1 MLHGKNN
8 FLTLCITIFAIIFF
22 ISPQT
27 GLAQDSDLE
36 QQIKQKQNDI
46 EAIKKKMSTYQ
57 ENIRA
62 KQEEAASLRNQVSVL
77 ENKIAKTGLDIK
89 ASETEIAKTQLE
101 TRNIELQIL
110 AKEDSLVKQ
119 KFQLSNLLQNLHRN
133 DLKNELHVLLLNNSI
148 SDFFNQV
155 EYTKELQAGLSD
167 SLDKIKIEKANLANK
182 KIELDNKH
190 QTFLQLKADL
200 EIQRQELDGEV
211 IYKDTLLVQ
220 TKNSEKK
227 FSELYNKAKQEQE
240 AASAEITALEKKMR
254 GRLGSGATKQLTFTD
269 LAWPVPKGTITA
281 TFHDPGYPFRYLFE
295 HPAIDIRTPQ
305 RTAIK
310 APADGYVLTANDAGM
325 GYSYVALIHGEGL
338 STVYGHVNKILVE
351 EGDFV
356 PTGTTIALSGG
367 MPGTPGAGRLSTGP
381 HLHFE
386 VRLNGIPVNPLDY
399 LP

>member
-1 MLHGKNN
+1 MFHRKNN
-8 FLTLCITIFAIIFF
+8 SFTFFAIILVAIFF
-22 ISPQT
+22 ILP
-27 GLAQDSDLE
+27 LLAAAQDSDLE
-36 QQIKQKQNDI
+36 KKIQEKQNDI
-46 EAIKKKMSTYQ
+46 EQIKKKMLTYQ

-62 KQEEAASLRNQVSVL
+62 KQEEAASLRNQMSVL
-77 ENKIAKTGLDIK
+77 ENEIAKTSLDIK

-119 KFQLSNLLQNLHRN
+119 KFQLGNLLQNLHQN
-133 DLKNELHVLLLNNSI
+133 DLKNELHVLLLNKSI
-148 SDFFNQV
+148 SEFFNQV
-155 EYTKELQAGLSD
+155 EYTKELQVGLSD
-167 SLDKIKIEKANLANK
+167 SLDKIKIEKTNLANK
-182 KIELDNKH
+182 KNELDNKH
-190 QTFLQLKADL
+190 QIFLQLKADL
-200 EIQRQELDGEV
+200 ETQKQELDGEV
-211 IYKDTLLVQ
+211 VYKDTLLVQ
-220 TKNSEKK
+220 TKSSEKK

-254 GRLGSGATKQLTFTD
+254 NRLGSGTTKQLNFTS
-269 LAWPVPKGTITA
+269 LAWPVAKNTITA
-281 TFHDPGYPFRYLFE
+281 YFHDPSYPFRYLFE

-305 RTAIK
+305 RTEIK
-310 APADGYVLTANDAGM
+310 APADGYVLTAHDAGM

-338 STVYGHVNKILVE
+338 STVYGHINKILVE

-356 PTGTTIALSGG
+356 PAGSTVALSGG